1 MSFVG
6 KPLGAHLRGD
16 DNLSAE
22 PHCRAAEND
31 DTVVPM
37 ALSETLHARLRQSPG
52 LGGAPLG
59 NLFRALSD
67 RTAIALARYAHA
79 AGARYFDT
87 APHYGHGRSERR
99 LGDALRDF
107 PRDDYLLSTK
117 VGRLLEPRADAPA
130 DQHGYVDTLPFV
142 QRYDYTAKGVR
153 RSLADSLLR
162 LGLARVD
169 LVYVHDIDRAVHGDA
184 HPRRLADALDGGF
197 PALATL
203 KAEGT
208 IGGYGLGVND
218 VEICRKVLRHA
229 DLDADQS
236 ALPELLPE
244 CQRRGVIIVLGGP
257 FNSGILATGA
267 HPRDGSTPHFNYAPA
282 PPAIVERV
290 AAIERVCGEFA
301 VPLPAAALQFP
312 LGHPAVTCVLPGARS
327 AAEFDENLRHARYPI
342 PARFWRALRDQH
354 LINAHAPLPGERPS
368 PTLRDALPR

>member
-1 MSFVG
+1 
-6 KPLGAHLRGD
+6 
-16 DNLSAE
+16 
-22 PHCRAAEND
+22 
-31 DTVVPM
+31 M
-37 ALSETLHARLRQSPG
+37 ALSQSLRTRLRQSPG

-67 RTAIALARYAHA
+67 RTAIALVRYAHS

-99 LGDALRDF
+99 MGDALREL

-117 VGRLLEPRADAPA
+117 VGRLLEPRADAPR

-142 QRYDYTAKGVR
+142 QRYDYTAEGVR
-153 RSLADSLLR
+153 RSLADSLQR

-169 LVYVHDIDRAVHGDA
+169 LAYVHDIDLATHGDA
-184 HPRRLADALDGGF
+184 HPQRLADALDGGF
-197 PALATL
+197 AALAAL
-203 KAEGT
+203 KEQGT

-218 VEICRKVLRHA
+218 VAICREVLRHA
-229 DLDADQS
+229 DLDVILLAGRYTLADQS
-236 ALPELLPE
+236 ALPELLSE
-244 CQRRGVIIVLGGP
+244 CQRRGVAIVLGGP

-267 HPRDGSTPHFNYAPA
+267 RPRDGSIPYFNYAPA
-282 PPAIVERV
+282 PRAIVERV
-290 AAIERVCGEFA
+290 ARIERVCGEFA

-342 PARFWRALRDQH
+342 PAKFWRALRDQH
-354 LINAHAPLPGERPS
+354 LIDARAPLPGEHRS
-368 PTLRDALPR
+368 PAPREGPAR

>member
-1 MSFVG
+1 
-6 KPLGAHLRGD
+6 
-16 DNLSAE
+16 
-22 PHCRAAEND
+22 
-31 DTVVPM
+31 M
-37 ALSETLHARLRQSPG
+37 ALSETLRTRLRQSPG

-67 RTAIALARYAHA
+67 RTAIALVRHAHA

-99 LGDALRDF
+99 MGDALRDF

-117 VGRLLEPRADAPA
+117 VGRLLEPCADAPP

-142 QRYDYTAKGVR
+142 QRYDYTGDGVR
-153 RSLADSLLR
+153 RSLADSLQR

-169 LVYVHDIDRAVHGDA
+169 LVYVHDVDRATHGET
-184 HPRRLADALDGGF
+184 HPRRLAEALDGGL

-203 KAEGT
+203 KAEGA
-208 IGGYGLGVND
+208 IRGYGLGVND
-218 VEICRKVLRHA
+218 VEICREVLRHA
-229 DLDADQS
+229 DLDVILLAGRYTLADQS
-236 ALPELLPE
+236 ALAELLPE
-244 CQRRGVIIVLGGP
+244 CHRRGVTIVVGGP

-267 HPRDGSTPHFNYAPA
+267 RPRDGSVPYFNYAAA
-282 PPAIVERV
+282 PRAIVERV

-342 PARFWRALRDQH
+342 PARFWRALREQQ
-354 LINAHAPLPGERPS
+354 LIDVRAPLPGEHPS
-368 PTLRDALPR
+368 PALGEGPPR